1 MKRITTLALGVA
13 SAAVLA
19 VSAHAEA
26 ALDSMVGKWKWQD
39 FTVECSKG
47 GDHGLS
53 CKVVA
58 GPKNVGMEMIMSP
71 IKTEGGAFVGK
82 VKHPANGQVYNTKMT
97 QPDKDSWKLD
107 GCTDDGACAT
117 GTFVRVK

>member
-1 MKRITTLALGVA
+1 MMKGIAKVALGVI
-13 SAAVLA
+13 AAGMFSGVALA
-19 VSAHAEA
+19 GMDA
-26 ALDSMVGKWKWQD
+26 MVGKWKWQD
-39 FTVECSKG
+39 FVVECAKG
-47 GDHGLS
+47 GEHGLS
-53 CKVVA
+53 CKVA
-58 GPKNVGMEMIMSP
+58 SGPKNVGMEMIVSP
-71 IKTEGGAFVGK
+71 IKEENGMFVGK